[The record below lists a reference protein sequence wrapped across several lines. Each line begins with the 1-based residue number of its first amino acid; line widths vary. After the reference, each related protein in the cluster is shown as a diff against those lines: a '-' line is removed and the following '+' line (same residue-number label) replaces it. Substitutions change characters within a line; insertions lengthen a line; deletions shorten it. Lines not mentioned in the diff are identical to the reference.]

1 MGIEPVTRK
10 EMFMAAA
17 AGENVTAPTP
27 VTREEYFLSK
37 IAGSGGG
44 GGGGVQPD
52 WNQNDSAAADYV
64 RNRPFYTGDPV
75 ETVLVEES
83 TVSFAEEGGAYA
95 AELESTFSAT
105 VGETYR
111 VYWDGTAYEC
121 TCVAS
126 NGRLY
131 IGNLSF
137 VGAGSDTGE
146 PFIMMVL
153 NGAGIYIITTD
164 TSASHTFSISI
175 SGQPQIVKIPS
186 KYIDKDT
193 SGYIVIHKN
202 YTMTEQEAQNYMTAI
217 STKEVGIVMWGGLY
231 IRSFLTEDGYMYITT
246 INGEEYS
253 IKKNNEGVF
262 SLANKGFDSAV
273 FPYNALSTESYF
285 MFKIG
290 QENVGVERSD
300 PTSGVGTAVTM
311 FYVKPTGTKS
321 KAFEVL
327 GNGEAVAPALILYS
341 STANSTKKFRIT
353 VDDNGTIS
361 ATEVT

>member
-1 MGIEPVTRK
+1 MSFKIPCGGFKLDEKSFSLDVN
-10 EMFMAAA
+10 
-17 AGENVTAPTP
+17 GV
-27 VTREEYFLSK
+27 LSVS
-37 IAGSGGG
+37 GSSGGS
-44 GGGGVQPD
+44 VQPD
-52 WNQNDSAAADYV
+52 WNQNDEAAADYV
-64 RNRPFYTGDPV
+64 KNRPCYTGDPV

-83 TVSFAEEGGAYA
+83 TVSFADDHGAYT
-95 AELESTFSAT
+95 AEFESQFKAT
-105 VGETYR
+105 VGETYK
-111 VYWDGTAYEC
+111 VYWDGTTYES
-121 TCVAS
+121 TCVDLDGS
-126 NGRLY
+126 LY

-137 VGAGSDTGE
+137 VGGGSDTGE
-146 PFIMMVL
+146 PFVMMVF
-153 NGAGIYIITTD
+153 NGVAIYIITTD

-202 YTMTEQEAQNYMTAI
+202 STMTEQEVQNYMTAI

-231 IRSFLTEDGYMYITT
+231 IRSFLIKDGYMYITT

-262 SLANKGFDSAV
+262 SLANKDFSSAV
-273 FPYNALSTESYF
+273 FPYNTRSEEPYF

-290 QENVGVERSD
+290 QENVGVERSI
-300 PTSGVGTAVTM
+300 PVSGGSAITM
-311 FYVKPTGTKS
+311 FYVKPTGTGL

-353 VDDNGTIS
+353 VDDSGTLK
-361 ATEVT
+361 ATEV

>member
-1 MGIEPVTRK
+1 MELEAITRQEQIIAGKDLQPVTRM
-10 EMFMAAA
+10 EF
-17 AGENVTAPTP
+17 
-27 VTREEYFLSK
+27 FLK
-37 IAGSGGG
+37 AYGGGGSGGS
-44 GGGGVQPD
+44 VQPD

-64 RNRPFYTGDPV
+64 KNRPFYTGDPV
-75 ETVLVEES
+75 ETVLVEEN
-83 TVSFAEEGGAYA
+83 TVPFADDGGGAYT

-105 VGETYR
+105 VGETYK
-111 VYWDGTAYEC
+111 VSWDGTVYEC
-121 TCVAS
+121 VCV
-126 NGRLY
+126 NITGITY
-131 IGNLSF
+131 IGNLSIL
-137 VGAGSDTGE
+137 GKGSDTGE
-146 PFIMMVL
+146 PFVMMVF
-153 NGAGIYIITTD
+153 NGGGIYIITTD

-193 SGYIVIHKN
+193 SGYIVIHKKS
-202 YTMTEQEAQNYMTAI
+202 TMTEQEVQNYMTAI

-231 IRSFLTEDGYMYITT
+231 IRSFRTEDGYMYITT

-253 IKKNNEGVF
+253 INKNNEGVF

-290 QENVGVERSD
+290 QENVGVERSN
-300 PTSGVGTAVTM
+300 PTSGVGTAITM

-327 GNGEAVAPALILYS
+327 GNGEAVAPAIILYS

-353 VDDNGTIS
+353 VDDSGTLK

>member
-1 MGIEPVTRK
+1 MMSFKIPCGGFKLDEKSFSLDVN
-10 EMFMAAA
+10 
-17 AGENVTAPTP
+17 GV
-27 VTREEYFLSK
+27 LSVS
-37 IAGSGGG
+37 GSSGGG
-44 GGGGVQPD
+44 AQPD
-52 WNQNDSAAADYV
+52 WNQNDSTAADYV
-64 RNRPFYTGDPV
+64 KNRPFYTGDPV

-105 VGETYR
+105 VGETYK
-111 VYWDGTAYEC
+111 VSWDGTVYEC
-121 TCVAS
+121 VCV
-126 NGRLY
+126 NITDGTY
-131 IGNLSF
+131 IGNLSIL
-137 VGAGSDTGE
+137 GNGSDTGE
-146 PFIMMVL
+146 PFVMMVL
-153 NGAGIYIITTD
+153 NGSGIYIITTD

-193 SGYIVIHKN
+193 CGYIVIHKN

-231 IRSFLTEDGYMYITT
+231 IRSFLIEDGYMYITT

-262 SLANKGFDSAV
+262 SLANNGFDSAV
-273 FPYNALSTESYF
+273 FPYNAPSTESYF

-290 QENVGVERSD
+290 QENVGVERSN
-300 PTSGVGTAVTM
+300 PTSGVGDAITM

-341 STANSTKKFRIT
+341 STANSTKKFKIT
-353 VDDNGTIS
+353 VDDSGALK
-361 ATEVT
+361 ATEI